1 MVRRGGERDG
11 RAGGGDR
18 RNASDRDRD
27 APREARQ
34 LLQRRILSVAERRLP
49 RAIANLIRV
58 AAARHRRARVPRM
71 SAPLAGRRALVT
83 GSASGIGRATAKRLA
98 ADGARVVINYVGPPD
113 QAKSAVEEIGGAIA
127 IEADVSKESQVVA
140 MFEKAA
146 DELGGPI
153 DLLVNN
159 AGIEKPFKLVDMPL
173 EEWEKVIAVNLT
185 GAFLCARE
193 AARGMLAA
201 NAKGVIVNV
210 SSVHE
215 VIPWPSFGHYCA
227 SKGGMKLF
235 AQTIARELAPNGIRV
250 VNVGPGA
257 ILTPINQE
265 LIDDAEKR
273 AAVEAEIPLG
283 RAGTPEEIAAT
294 IAWVAGPEADYI
306 TGTTIF
312 VDGGMTLYPKFI

>member
-1 MVRRGGERDG
+1 
-11 RAGGGDR
+11 
-18 RNASDRDRD
+18 
-27 APREARQ
+27 
-34 LLQRRILSVAERRLP
+34 
-49 RAIANLIRV
+49 
-58 AAARHRRARVPRM
+58 M
-71 SAPLAGRRALVT
+71 SAPLSGRRALVT
-83 GSASGIGRATAKRLA
+83 GSATGIGRATAKRLA
-98 ADGARVVINYVGPPD
+98 ADGASVVVNYVGNPD
-113 QAKSAVEEIGGAIA
+113 QAKSAVEEIGHAIA
-127 IEADVSKESQVVA
+127 IEADVSNEDQVVA
-140 MFEKAA
+140 MFNKAA

-173 EEWEKVIAVNLT
+173 DEWQKVLNVNLT

-193 AARGMLAA
+193 AARGMVAA
-201 NAKGVIVNV
+201 GAKGVIVNV

-283 RAGTPEEIAAT
+283 RTGTPEEIAAT